1 MMFWNGRKSL
11 LLFAALFLIV
21 FLPVPILSSSN
32 CGSCELSASS
42 CSSSSSSEEEPADCG
57 KFTNFH
63 LQVLFLLFLG
73 ECRPPTTLTY
83 CKKPVGIVISSDP
96 IADAVSTFYSLSGD
110 LTFSYYEFL
119 NDLKFTRLQA

>member
-11 LLFAALFLIV
+11 MLFAALFLV
-21 FLPVPILSSSN
+21 AFLPVPILSSSN
-32 CGSCELSASS
+32 CGSCESSAS

-57 KFTNFH
+57 KFKFTNLH
-63 LQVLFLLFLG
+63 SQVYFLLFLG

-110 LTFSYYEFL
+110 LVSHITNL
-119 NDLKFTRLQA
+119 

>member
-11 LLFAALFLIV
+11 MLFAALFLVV

-32 CGSCELSASS
+32 CGSCESSAS
-42 CSSSSSSEEEPADCG
+42 CSSSSSSEEESDDCG

-63 LQVLFLLFLG
+63 SQVYSYFLLFLG

-83 CKKPVGIVISSDP
+83 CKKPVGIVLNGEVGSEISAFHSF
-96 IADAVSTFYSLSGD
+96 AGNF
-110 LTFSYYEFL
+110 
-119 NDLKFTRLQA
+119 